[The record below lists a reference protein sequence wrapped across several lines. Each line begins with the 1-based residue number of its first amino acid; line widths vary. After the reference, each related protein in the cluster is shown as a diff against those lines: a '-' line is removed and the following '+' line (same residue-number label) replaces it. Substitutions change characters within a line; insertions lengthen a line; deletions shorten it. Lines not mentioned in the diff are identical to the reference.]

1 MNYQERKQWLERYR
15 VCIDRIEELREIQRA
30 ARSNAEKVTPGSG
43 GDIQQ
48 SGNQIIA
55 LFDGRLDTAAA
66 VLVAEEVKPLM
77 EAENQ
82 EIILDCTKLEYI
94 SSSGLRIFLSIRKEA
109 AAHGSKVIVRNIND
123 DIRQVFMMTG
133 FISLFEI
140 Q

>member
-1 MNYQERKQWLERYR
+1 MKT
-15 VCIDRIEELREIQRA
+15 EITHNANQVIA
-30 ARSNAEKVTPGSG
+30 AFE
-43 GDIQQ
+43 
-48 SGNQIIA
+48 
-55 LFDGRLDTAAA
+55 GRLDTAAA
-66 VLVAEEVKPLM
+66 VQTAEDVKPLM
-77 EAENQ
+77 ELEHK

-109 AAHGSKVIVRNIND
+109 AAHGSKVIVRNINN